1 MNPILLEIGPFC
13 IKWYAI
19 IILTGIIVGGTLAIL
34 EAKKYN
40 YDIDFMFDFLFGL
53 TIFAILGARIYYVIF
68 EWSYYSEFPSEI
80 IKIWHGGLAI
90 HGAIIAGLLWTIY
103 FTKKNKISLLK
114 FSDICVVGLII
125 GQAIGRWGNF
135 MNSEAHGPAT
145 TLDFLNSLH
154 LPEFII
160 NGMHI
165 DGIYY
170 HPTFLYE
177 SIWCLIG
184 FIILLLI
191 RKIKKLKLG
200 NLTSCYFIWYGIGRF
215 LIESLRT
222 DSLLLFNLKIAQCI
236 SILMIVVGII
246 LLILNRNNKL
256 YREEKNEKQV

>member
-19 IILTGIIVGGTLAIL
+19 IILMGIIIGGTIVIL

-40 YDIDFMFDFLFGL
+40 YDIDFMFDFLFFL
-53 TIFAILGARIYYVIF
+53 TIFAIIGARVYYVIF
-68 EWSYYSEFPSEI
+68 EWSYYSRFPSEI

-103 FTKKNKISLLK
+103 FTHKNKVSLLK

-135 MNSEAHGPAT
+135 INGEAHGPVT
-145 TLDFLNSLH
+145 TLDFLNNLH
-154 LPEFII
+154 IPSFII
-160 NGMHI
+160 NGMYI
-165 DGIYY
+165 DDLYY

-177 SIWCLIG
+177 SIWCLVG

-222 DSLLLFNLKIAQCI
+222 DSLYLGSLKIAQCI
-236 SILMIVVGII
+236 SILMIIVGII
-246 LLILNRNNKL
+246 LFILNRNNKL
-256 YREEKNEKQV
+256 YTEEKYEK